1 MFNHSFGSPPP
12 FGDASFA
19 TMFGVPAAPAQ
30 DPPMLNYRGHA
41 LHHTFDLRSRMKISR
56 EKPMIGTFFA
66 AFPHPALARMV
77 GQAGYDYVLLD
88 WEHTPFTPETIV
100 ELIKTIQYA
109 GEGRTAV
116 VVRVPVLDHQYAA
129 WGLDAGASGIIFA
142 HISTV
147 EQAQQAIEA
156 CRFPPV
162 GKRSGPPNAM
172 QFGYNDGAPNGGS
185 VFEIWGKAAIIL
197 QIEDEEGAKNA
208 DALWLRWRKVDG
220 LITLTVDGLMVGPG
234 DLALSLGLSFGN
246 MAQDERWLSS
256 VGNILTAVQKHNKAS
271 LMPGMTSHQIGA
283 NLQNGVTMLCASNDS
298 MIMAIGLR
306 KELVSAH
313 EQLDSWKKEK
323 QTASK

>member
-1 MFNHSFGSPPP
+1 MANHSFGSPPS
-12 FGDASFA
+12 FGDPGFA
-19 TMFGVPAAPAQ
+19 AMFGVPAAPEQ

-56 EKPMIGTFFA
+56 KKPMIGTFYA
-66 AFPHPALARMV
+66 AFPHPAVARMI

-88 WEHTPFTPETIV
+88 WEHTPFR
-100 ELIKTIQYA
+100 
-109 GEGRTAV
+109 RTAV

-129 WGLDAGASGIIFA
+129 WVLVTSGIIFP
-142 HISTV
+142 HISKI
-147 EQAQQAIEA
+147 EQAKQAIDA

-208 DALWLRWRKVDG
+208 DALAALEE
-220 LITLTVDGLMVGPG
+220 VDGLMLGPG
-234 DLALSLGLSFGN
+234 DLALSLGLNFGN
-246 MAQDERWLSS
+246 MAQDERWLSAVGS
-256 VGNILTAVQKHNKAS
+256 VLTAAKTHDKAS
-271 LMPGMTSHQIGA
+271 LMPGMTAHQIGA
-283 NLQNGVTMLCASNDS
+283 NLQNGVTMVCASNDS

-313 EQLDSWKKEK
+313 EQLAAWKKENE
-323 QTASK
+323 Q

>member
-1 MFNHSFGSPPP
+1 
-12 FGDASFA
+12 
-19 TMFGVPAAPAQ
+19 MFGVPAAPAQ

-129 WGLDAGASGIIFA
+129 WVLDAGASGIIFP

-156 CRFPPV
+156 LMESLILYSRLGNDLNHPTPC
-162 GKRSGPPNAM
+162 
-172 QFGYNDGAPNGGS
+172 GYNDGAPNGGS

-208 DALWLRWRKVDG
+208 AALAALEE
-220 LITLTVDGLMVGPG
+220 VDGLMVGPG
-234 DLALSLGLSFGN
+234 DLAWSLGLSFGN

-256 VGNILTAVQKHNKAS
+256 VGNILTAAQKHNKAS

-283 NLQNGVTMLCASNDS
+283 NLQNGVTMFCASNDS

-313 EQLDSWKKEK
+313 EQLDSWKKERK
-323 QTASK
+323 FASK

>member
-88 WEHTPFTPETIV
+88 WEHTPFS
-100 ELIKTIQYA
+100 
-109 GEGRTAV
+109 RTAV
-116 VVRVPVLDHQYAA
+116 VVRVP
-129 WGLDAGASGIIFA
+129 DAGASGIIFA

-208 DALWLRWRKVDG
+208 DALWLRWRKLMG
-220 LITLTVDGLMVGPG
+220 LWL
-234 DLALSLGLSFGN
+234 DLVTWRCRLVFLSGIWPKMRGGYHLS
-246 MAQDERWLSS
+246 
-256 VGNILTAVQKHNKAS
+256 
-271 LMPGMTSHQIGA
+271 
-283 NLQNGVTMLCASNDS
+283 NGVTMLCASNDS

>member
-1 MFNHSFGSPPP
+1 
-12 FGDASFA
+12 
-19 TMFGVPAAPAQ
+19 MFGVPAAPAQ

-88 WEHTPFTPETIV
+88 WEHTPFS
-100 ELIKTIQYA
+100 
-109 GEGRTAV
+109 RTAV

-129 WGLDAGASGIIFA
+129 WVLDAGASGIIFP

-156 CRFPPV
+156 LMESLILYSRLGNDLNHPTPC
-162 GKRSGPPNAM
+162 
-172 QFGYNDGAPNGGS
+172 GYNDGAPNGGS

-208 DALWLRWRKVDG
+208 AALAALEE
-220 LITLTVDGLMVGPG
+220 VDGLMVGPG

-256 VGNILTAVQKHNKAS
+256 VGNILTAAQKHNKAS

-283 NLQNGVTMLCASNDS
+283 NLQNGVTMLCASNDF

>member
-1 MFNHSFGSPPP
+1 MPNHSFGSPPP

-19 TMFGVPAAPAQ
+19 TMFGIPAAPAQ

-88 WEHTPFTPETIV
+88 WEHTPFS
-100 ELIKTIQYA
+100 
-109 GEGRTAV
+109 RTAV

-129 WGLDAGASGIIFA
+129 WDAGASGIIFP

-208 DALWLRWRKVDG
+208 DALAALEE
-220 LITLTVDGLMVGPG
+220 VDGLMVGPG

-256 VGNILTAVQKHNKAS
+256 VGNILTAAQKHNKAS